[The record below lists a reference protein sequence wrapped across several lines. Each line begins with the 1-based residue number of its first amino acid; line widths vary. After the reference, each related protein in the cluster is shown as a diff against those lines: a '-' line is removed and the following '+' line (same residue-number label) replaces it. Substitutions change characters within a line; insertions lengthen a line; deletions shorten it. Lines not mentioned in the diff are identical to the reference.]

1 MEIREAKLLDLD
13 SLSRLFHT
21 YRHLSVSLDGV
32 STIQESRR
40 WLKDRLENN
49 EATFLIATK
58 GSNLLGFATLYQGFS
73 SVSLKKYWVLNDLY
87 VLDSARG
94 LGIGSKLLDAVDSYV
109 ITTNAKGV
117 ELETSVNNVSA
128 QSLYERLGYVENT
141 QYKSYFKAKEL

>member
-1 MEIREAKLLDLD
+1 MQIREAKLLDLD
-13 SLSRLFHT
+13 SLSKLFHS
-21 YRHLSVSLDGV
+21 YRLLSVSLDGT
-32 STIQESRR
+32 STIQESKS
-40 WLKDRLENN
+40 WLENRFKNN
-49 EATFLIATK
+49 EATFLIAIK
-58 GSNLLGFATLYQGFS
+58 DGDVLGFATLYQGFS

-94 LGIGSKLLDAVDSYV
+94 LGIGSKLLNAIDSYA
-109 ITTNAKGV
+109 IETNAKGV